1 MIRIV
6 AKYLSLLFL
15 MALGPAPPLCGAD
28 GISAAGRLK
37 LTVPYATN
45 RDSTREEPSFVGRLM
60 VDAEKAAGRL
70 HLWLEGGWDGTV
82 RGPRQDHDLLKNL
95 DEVYQDNTPYL
106 EVKELYGERSLAAI
120 DWRVGIQRFSWGRLD
135 EFPVND
141 LFNPWDY
148 RQFIVKPLEERKIGV
163 PALSAGLN
171 REEWNYHLVWVPWHV
186 PYRLPDPDERWAV
199 LPMAGL
205 FPDLAGAEVIMREPE
220 LPARTLANG
229 SFGLRLQQLGDIDW
243 AVNLFHGFDPR
254 PVFKTTTLRISAANG
269 ETSIDPGLVPSFHR
283 ITSLGLD
290 GAMVLGD
297 WSLRGEAAATA
308 NRGFNLHPKLWG
320 YPVHPARGVTPLPDI
335 ELTRDS
341 IDYGLA
347 GDYRLAEDVLLTLQA
362 QQTFI
367 LDRPGTLY
375 DRACETIL
383 WANLRIYFLNQKLET
398 TVNPVYNPE
407 HGAGMLRASIT
418 YIINDVWKTSFTT
431 LFLHGPPPSLF
442 GRYAANDQLGLEL
455 VYAW

>member
-6 AKYLSLLFL
+6 VKYLSLLLL
-15 MALGPAPPLCGAD
+15 MALGPAPPLCGD
-28 GISAAGRLK
+28 EGISAAGRLQ
-37 LTVPYATN
+37 LTIPYAMDH
-45 RDSTREEPSFVGRLM
+45 DSTREEPTLSGRLM
-60 VDAEKAAGRL
+60 VDAEKEAGRL

-82 RGPRQDHDLLKNL
+82 RGSREDHGILKSL

-148 RQFIVKPLEERKIGV
+148 RQFIVKSLEERKIGV
-163 PALSAGLN
+163 PAVSASLN
-171 REEWNYHLVWVPWHV
+171 REEWNYQLVWAPWHV

-205 FPDLAGAEVIMREPE
+205 FPDLAGAEVNMQEPE

-229 SFGLRLQQLGDIDW
+229 SFGLRLQRLGDIDW
-243 AVNLFHGFDPR
+243 AINLFHGFDPR
-254 PVFKTTTLRISAANG
+254 PVFATTALRVT
-269 ETSIDPGLVPSFHR
+269 ETGSGKIIDPGLVPSFHR

-290 GAMVLGD
+290 GAVVLGD
-297 WSLRGEAAATA
+297 WSLRGEAAATF
-308 NRGFNLHPKLWG
+308 NRGFNLRPELWG
-320 YPVHPARGVTPLPDI
+320 YPIHPAAGVTELPDI
-335 ELTRDS
+335 ELTRDT

-347 GDYRLAEDVLLTLQA
+347 GDYRLVEDVTLTLQA
-362 QQTFI
+362 QQTLI
-367 LDRPGTLY
+367 IHRPGTLY

-383 WANLRIYFLNQKLET
+383 WANLRVYFLNQKLET
-398 TVNPVYNPE
+398 TVNPGYNPE
-407 HGAGMLRASIT
+407 HGASMLRASIT
-418 YIINDVWKTSFTT
+418 YVINDAWKTSLTG
-431 LFLHGPPPSLF
+431 LVLDGPPPSLF